1 VFSVRLDPFLTI
13 TEFFSAQW
21 RGVIISS
28 IVSFNSYPRGV
39 YDIHGSF
46 GTKFYCPLERLLCV
60 PTRTDCARVLQIW
73 GLFCYCQFI
82 ISNTLAQLL
91 SRHFRLL
98 WPLLQGA
105 HPLHLFLALIHC
117 LPHRL
122 IVSGVHYNLLEPSTL
137 FSFSGCI
144 TRLVSHLPFGRL
156 GVHCILDTPAV
167 SWAGLGCP
175 FRVLLYLSSIQSV
188 R

>member
-1 VFSVRLDPFLTI
+1 M
-13 TEFFSAQW
+13 
-21 RGVIISS
+21 
-28 IVSFNSYPRGV
+28 SFNSYPRGV

-46 GTKFYCPLERLLCV
+46 GTKFYCPQERLLCV

-122 IVSGVHYNLLEPSTL
+122 IVSGVHYSMIFLN
-137 FSFSGCI
+137 
-144 TRLVSHLPFGRL
+144 H
-156 GVHCILDTPAV
+156 
-167 SWAGLGCP
+167 
-175 FRVLLYLSSIQSV
+175 LLYSRSRDVSLDWFLTCPLEDWV
-188 R
+188 CTAF